1 MSFNKRA
8 YAVQKIKTHII
19 IVGYRINT
27 NTKIVFSYG
36 IKIKFRI
43 RRLRKGVE
51 RLKACFKNKGTVSN
65 QPPYK

>member
-36 IKIKFRI
+36 IKI
-43 RRLRKGVE
+43 
-51 RLKACFKNKGTVSN
+51 
-65 QPPYK
+65 